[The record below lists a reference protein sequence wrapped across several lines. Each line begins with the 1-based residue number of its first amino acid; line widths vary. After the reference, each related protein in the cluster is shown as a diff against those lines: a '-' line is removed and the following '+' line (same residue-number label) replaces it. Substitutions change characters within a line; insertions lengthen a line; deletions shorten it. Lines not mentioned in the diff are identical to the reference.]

1 MAGLVTMVLVNVHM
15 ATQAQL
21 ADLVSPL
28 FKEHTYFL
36 FSLKMETGTMCF
48 VSCCIIKHVLK
59 TPLQQS
65 SLKETKRFL
74 MQSGLQWERK
84 FE

>member
-28 FKEHTYFL
+28 FKEHTYLIFF
-36 FSLKMETGTMCF
+36 FSQDGDRYNVF
-48 VSCCIIKHVLK
+48 CIMLYY
-59 TPLQQS
+59 
-65 SLKETKRFL
+65 
-74 MQSGLQWERK
+74 
-84 FE
+84 

>member
-28 FKEHTYFL
+28 FKEHTYLIFCFL
-36 FSLKMETGTMCF
+36 SRWRPVQCVLY
-48 VSCCIIKHVLK
+48 HVVLLS
-59 TPLQQS
+59 TS
-65 SLKETKRFL
+65 
-74 MQSGLQWERK
+74 
-84 FE
+84 